1 MSLVLRNALIPS
13 EDQQAL
19 RLRLVYFMRRLLFLP
34 IFLALEGPLLA
45 EINIRIDK
53 YSRCFFSNG
62 IPDHPVGKFPNK
74 ANPHAISAQ
83 NINLCVPINPQISK
97 VITPISGTMGIA
109 INGILYRPNTAGYW
123 DPKSPRG
130 HSPYGDK
137 NWRLNI
143 FATRGKL
150 GLDNNNGHVGPSGLY
165 HYHGIAKSLI
175 DNSKSSLIGYAGDGF
190 EIHYVGDKVSSG
202 WSLKKGERAVGPSG
216 FYDGTYNEDYEFIQS
231 DEKLDQCNG
240 AFLNSHYVYFI
251 TDEYPYIPRCLK
263 GNVSDDFNKS
273 RH

>member
-1 MSLVLRNALIPS
+1 MDKNLTSHTNLKLLKSQKTKSVLFVSWKNS
-13 EDQQAL
+13 ERDYRKSQNSHAA
-19 RLRLVYFMRRLLFLP
+19 RL
-34 IFLALEGPLLA
+34 
-45 EINIRIDK
+45 
-53 YSRCFFSNG
+53 
-62 IPDHPVGKFPNK
+62 
-74 ANPHAISAQ
+74 ISAQ

-130 HSPYGDK
+130 HSTYGDK

-175 DNSKSSLIGYAGDGF
+175 DNSKSSLTGYAGDGF

-202 WSLKKGERAVGPSG
+202 WSLKKGERAVG
-216 FYDGTYNEDYEFIQS
+216 
-231 DEKLDQCNG
+231 
-240 AFLNSHYVYFI
+240 
-251 TDEYPYIPRCLK
+251 
-263 GNVSDDFNKS
+263 
-273 RH
+273 